1 MHVKTNGT
9 LAGEVPDRRNDMP
22 EKRIAGPDIAPA
34 EWEDSAAAP
43 PAILIVDDNEINR
56 RLIRAMLKTTPYSI
70 TECHKAPEALEMLV
84 SDRVDLVILD
94 LMLPGMGGPEFCR
107 RLKADRRTRFIPVLM
122 MTSVQGF
129 ENEVAGITSG
139 ADEFLTK
146 PLHPAVLRAR
156 IRSMLRNKALIDSLD
171 EAESILFA
179 LAQAVEQRDQ
189 YTGAHCQR
197 LASYSVALGEA
208 LGLTGTEL
216 RALYRGGYLHDIG
229 KIGVPDAVL
238 FKKGPLTED
247 EWVIMRSHTLKGE
260 EIVRPMKSLALVLPI
275 IRSHHERWD
284 GTGYPDGIKG
294 EDVPLLARVLQVVDI
309 YDALTTARSY
319 KPALSHDDAAAVMMQ
334 EVERGWRDAELV
346 SLFLDIV
353 ADTRVQEMPAITS
366 MQVSLENM
374 RQQLMR

>member
-1 MHVKTNGT
+1 MQEELISGIDAGT
-9 LAGEVPDRRNDMP
+9 
-22 EKRIAGPDIAPA
+22 A
-34 EWEDSAAAP
+34 EWEDTSATP
-43 PAILIVDDNEINR
+43 PTILIVDENEINR
-56 RLIRAMLKTTPYSI
+56 RLIRAMLKTTPYQI
-70 TECHKAPEALEMLV
+70 MECHRATEALQSLT

-94 LMLPGMGGPEFCR
+94 LMLPEMGGPEFCR
-107 RLKADRRTRFIPVLM
+107 KLKADRRTRFIPVLM

-129 ENEVAGITSG
+129 ENEVMGITSG

-189 YTGAHCQR
+189 YTGLHCQR
-197 LASYSVALGEA
+197 LAAYSVALGEA
-208 LGLTGTEL
+208 LGLTQTEL

-229 KIGVPDAVL
+229 KISVPDAIL
-238 FKKGPLTED
+238 YKRGALTDE
-247 EWVIMRSHTLKGE
+247 EWVVMRSHTIKGE
-260 EIVRPMKSLALVLPI
+260 EICRPMKSLALVLPI

-284 GTGYPDGIKG
+284 GTGYPDGRSG
-294 EDVPLLARVLQVVDI
+294 EDVPLLARVLQVADI

-319 KPALSHDDAAAVMMQ
+319 KIALSHEEAAEVMIR
-334 EVERGWRDAELV
+334 EVEKGWRDPELV

-353 ADTRVQEMPAITS
+353 GEVRDQDLPVLTS

-374 RQQLMR
+374 RRQLTR

>member
-1 MHVKTNGT
+1 
-9 LAGEVPDRRNDMP
+9 
-22 EKRIAGPDIAPA
+22 
-34 EWEDSAAAP
+34 
-43 PAILIVDDNEINR
+43 
-56 RLIRAMLKTTPYSI
+56 
-70 TECHKAPEALEMLV
+70 
-84 SDRVDLVILD
+84 
-94 LMLPGMGGPEFCR
+94 
-107 RLKADRRTRFIPVLM
+107 
-122 MTSVQGF
+122 
-129 ENEVAGITSG
+129 
-139 ADEFLTK
+139 
-146 PLHPAVLRAR
+146 
-156 IRSMLRNKALIDSLD
+156 
-171 EAESILFA
+171 
-179 LAQAVEQRDQ
+179 
-189 YTGAHCQR
+189 
-197 LASYSVALGEA
+197 
-208 LGLTGTEL
+208 
-216 RALYRGGYLHDIG
+216 
-229 KIGVPDAVL
+229 
-238 FKKGPLTED
+238 
-247 EWVIMRSHTLKGE
+247 MRSHTLKGE

>member
-1 MHVKTNGT
+1 
-9 LAGEVPDRRNDMP
+9 MP
-22 EKRIAGPDIAPA
+22 EELIAGVDVGIA
-34 EWEDSAAAP
+34 EWEDTTSAP

-56 RLIRAMLKTTPYSI
+56 RLIRAMLKTTAYHI
-70 TECHKAPEALEMLV
+70 VECHQADEALKILA

-94 LMLPGMGGPEFCR
+94 LMLPEMGGPEFCR
-107 RLKADRRTRFIPVLM
+107 QLKTDRRMRFIPVLM

-129 ENEVAGITSG
+129 ENEVMGITSG

-189 YTGAHCQR
+189 YTGFHCQR
-197 LASYSVALGEA
+197 LSTYSVALGEA
-208 LGLTGTEL
+208 LGLSRAEL

-229 KIGVPDAVL
+229 KISVPDAIL
-238 FKKGPLTED
+238 YKKGALSEE
-247 EWVIMRSHTLKGE
+247 EWVVMRNHTIKGE
-260 EIVRPMKSLALVLPI
+260 AICRPMKSLSPVLPI

-284 GTGYPDGIKG
+284 GTGYPDSLKG
-294 EDVPLLARVLQVVDI
+294 EDAPLLARVLQTADI

-319 KPALSHDDAAAVMMQ
+319 KPALSHEQAAAVMLQ
-334 EVERGWRDAELV
+334 EVDKGWRDPELV

-353 ADTRVQEMPAITS
+353 GDVRSRDLPALTS
-366 MQVSLENM
+366 MQVSLDNM
-374 RQQLMR
+374 RLQLMR

>member
-1 MHVKTNGT
+1 MQEELITGVEVGT
-9 LAGEVPDRRNDMP
+9 
-22 EKRIAGPDIAPA
+22 A
-34 EWEDSAAAP
+34 EWEDATAAP
-43 PAILIVDDNEINR
+43 PSILIVDDNEINR
-56 RLIRAMLKTTPYSI
+56 RLIRAMLKTTPYHI
-70 TECHKAPEALEMLV
+70 VECHKAAEALQILMA
-84 SDRVDLVILD
+84 DNVDLVILD
-94 LMLPGMGGPEFCR
+94 LMLPEMGGPEFCR

-129 ENEVAGITSG
+129 ENEVMGITSG

-189 YTGAHCQR
+189 YTGLHCQR
-197 LASYSVALGEA
+197 LATYSLALGEA
-208 LGLTGTEL
+208 LGLSRTEL

-229 KIGVPDAVL
+229 KIGVPDAIL
-238 FKKGPLTED
+238 FKRGALTDE
-247 EWVIMRSHTLKGE
+247 EWVVMRSHTTKGE
-260 EIVRPMKSLALVLPI
+260 EICRPMKSLALVLPI

-284 GTGYPDGIKG
+284 GSGYPDGRGG
-294 EDVPLLARVLQVVDI
+294 EDVPLLARVLQIADI

-319 KPALSHDDAAAVMMQ
+319 KVALTHEQAAAVMTQ
-334 EVERGWRDAELV
+334 EVEKGWRDPELV

-353 ADTRVQEMPAITS
+353 GEVRDQDLPALTS
-366 MQVSLENM
+366 MQVSLDNM
-374 RQQLMR
+374 RRQLMR

>member
-1 MHVKTNGT
+1 MHVKTDST
-9 LAGEVPDRRNDMP
+9 FVGEVLDRRNDMP
-22 EKRIAGPDIAPA
+22 EELIVGTDIGPA

-70 TECHKAPEALEMLV
+70 AECHQAPEALEMLL

-129 ENEVAGITSG
+129 ENEVTGITSG

-208 LGLTGTEL
+208 LGLTSTEL
-216 RALYRGGYLHDIG
+216 RALYRGGFLHDIG
-229 KIGVPDAVL
+229 KIGIPDAVL

-247 EWVIMRSHTLKGE
+247 EWVIMRSHTTKGE
-260 EIVRPMKSLALVLPI
+260 EICRPMKSLALVLPI

-319 KPALSHDDAAAVMMQ
+319 KPALSHDEAAAVMMQ
-334 EVERGWRDAELV
+334 EVERGWRDPELV

-353 ADTRVQEMPAITS
+353 ADTRVKEIPAITS

-374 RQQLMR
+374 RRQLMR

>member
-1 MHVKTNGT
+1 
-9 LAGEVPDRRNDMP
+9 MP
-22 EKRIAGPDIAPA
+22 EELITGVDVGVA

-56 RLIRAMLKTTPYSI
+56 RLIRAMLKTTPYHI
-70 TECHKAPEALEMLV
+70 AECHKAAEALEILL
-84 SDRVDLVILD
+84 SDKIDLVILD
-94 LMLPGMGGPEFCR
+94 LMLPEMGGPEFCR

-189 YTGAHCQR
+189 HTGLHCQR
-197 LASYSVALGEA
+197 LATYSVKLGEA
-208 LGLTGTEL
+208 LGLSRTEL

-229 KIGVPDAVL
+229 KIGVPDAIL

-247 EWVIMRSHTLKGE
+247 EWVVMRSHTTKGE
-260 EIVRPMKSLALVLPI
+260 EICRPMKTLALVLPI

-284 GTGYPDGIKG
+284 GTGYPDGRSG
-294 EDVPLLARVLQVVDI
+294 EDVPLLARVLQVADI
-309 YDALTTARSY
+309 YDALTSERPY
-319 KPALSHDDAAAVMMQ
+319 KVAMSHDEAAAVMLR
-334 EVERGWRDAELV
+334 EVEKGWRDAELV

-353 ADTRVQEMPAITS
+353 GDIREHDLPVSTP
-366 MQVSLENM
+366 MQVSLDNM
-374 RQQLMR
+374 RRQLVR